1 MTESYPELIDLIGR
15 LFNSKDKKTCELAL
29 YVLRRQD
36 ARIATLQNEN
46 ETLKKALKSMLTDVR
61 PNGSVDVANRYRFA
75 DPVWEVK
82 ARTAI
87 REGGGND

>member
-1 MTESYPELIDLIGR
+1 MTESYPELIELIGR
-15 LFNSKDKKTCELAL
+15 LVNSKDKKTCELAL

-46 ETLKKALKSMLTDVR
+46 ETLKKSLKSMWVDV
-61 PNGSVDVANRYRFA
+61 PPAGSVDVANRYRFA

-82 ARTAI
+82 ARVK
-87 REGGGND
+87 GNME

>member
-36 ARIATLQNEN
+36 ARIATLQDEN
-46 ETLKKALKSMLTDVR
+46 EILKKSLASLF
-61 PNGSVDVANRYRFA
+61 PENGGVSTARGGRRRYDTGFHGQGR
-75 DPVWEVK
+75 
-82 ARTAI
+82 
-87 REGGGND
+87 